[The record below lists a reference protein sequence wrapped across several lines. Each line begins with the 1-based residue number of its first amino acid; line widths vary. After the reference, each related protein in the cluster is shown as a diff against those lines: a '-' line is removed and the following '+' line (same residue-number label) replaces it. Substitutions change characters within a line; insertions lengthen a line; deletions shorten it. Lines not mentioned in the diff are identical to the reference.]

1 MAPIP
6 KSSLIYLDLSQP
18 VKRSSSISSDSPL
31 ALDTLLRARDVA
43 NAPNFTPGNGAVDP
57 TAINNNGILALFGLI
72 GAGFVITSIWF
83 FFWAKNGGFHWR
95 KGDWSEYKSTV
106 LRRKGPNGTTLSN
119 ATRSTKLGDG
129 SIVGSQGSMSD
140 FMDEKRGIRGGGG
153 RVPPK
158 KSKPVA
164 NTPANHKKKRQKH
177 KKNKEDADV
186 RAYRHEKVAKVGGL
200 NREADGSHG
209 EWTNTAPSVP
219 DTGFQVPLQ
228 KPSRS
233 TAEPQSGRTTKPT
246 PRQFS
251 YTAGTE
257 SRFSVA
263 SDDSHRPLR
272 TSTQHPGRYTPAD
285 SPRHS
290 RQPSPTKQGA
300 NRYSSRTSMP
310 GSYTE
315 PIDFESRYEGT
326 SQGGSEQSRNTK
338 SYFHPIPGLSKGPAA
353 PSGGFRRGG
362 AGRRD
367 SLSDSEGGTMHS

>member
-18 VKRSSSISSDSPL
+18 AKRSSSTTSSSPL
-31 ALDTLLRARDVA
+31 TLHKILHARDA
-43 NAPNFTPGNGAVDP
+43 GPNWNPGSGSVGPSDISNSGMMGLFAILGAAFV
-57 TAINNNGILALFGLI
+57 LA
-72 GAGFVITSIWF
+72 SIWF
-83 FFWAKNGGFHWR
+83 FFWAKNGGFRWR
-95 KGDWSEYKSTV
+95 KNDWSDYKSTV

-140 FMDEKRGIRGGGG
+140 IVSEKAGIRGGGG
-153 RVPPK
+153 RGHLPNK
-158 KSKPVA
+158 KSKA
-164 NTPANHKKKRQKH
+164 QTKNQRNRSKG

-200 NREADGSHG
+200 NREAEGSYH
-209 EWTNTAPSVP
+209 EWTNTAPSVS
-219 DTGFQVPLQ
+219 DTGSHAPLQ
-228 KPSRS
+228 KPSRGA
-233 TAEPQSGRTTKPT
+233 AEPQRTGNASKPT

-251 YTAGTE
+251 YAAGTE

-272 TSTQHPGRYTPAD
+272 TAGQTPGRG

-290 RQPSPTKQGA
+290 RQPSPTKNNPAA

-310 GSYTE
+310 GSYTD
-315 PIDFESRYEGT
+315 PLDFDSRYDG
-326 SQGGSEQSRNTK
+326 SQGGSEQSKNTK
-338 SYFHPIPGLSKGPAA
+338 AYFHPIPGLSKGPAA
-353 PSGGFRRGG
+353 TGAGFRRGN
-362 AGRRD
+362 GRRD
-367 SLSDSEGGTMHS
+367 SLSDSEGDSRRF